1 MAVLPDEF
9 SRMRSPGLR
18 RPSRSAASIMYL
30 EIRSLL
36 LPMGFMNSSLAKISA
51 GRCSTVRR
59 SRTSG
64 VLPMASR
71 TLPLG
76 FR

>member
-1 MAVLPDEF
+1 MAVLPEEF
-9 SRMRSPGLR
+9 SMIMFPGFN
-18 RPSRSAASIMYL
+18 RPSRSAASIMNL
-30 EIRSLL
+30 AMRSLL
-36 LPMGFMNSSLAKISA
+36 LPMGFMNSSLANTSA
-51 GRCSTVRR
+51 GRSATTRR

-71 TLPLG
+71 TLPQG

>member
-1 MAVLPDEF
+1 MI
-9 SRMRSPGLR
+9 MSPGFR
-18 RPSRSAASIMYL
+18 RPSRSAASIMYFAM
-30 EIRSLL
+30 RSLL
-36 LPMGFMNSSLAKISA
+36 LPMGFMNSSFAKVST
-51 GRCSTVRR
+51 GRLSTTRR

-71 TLPLG
+71 TLPQG